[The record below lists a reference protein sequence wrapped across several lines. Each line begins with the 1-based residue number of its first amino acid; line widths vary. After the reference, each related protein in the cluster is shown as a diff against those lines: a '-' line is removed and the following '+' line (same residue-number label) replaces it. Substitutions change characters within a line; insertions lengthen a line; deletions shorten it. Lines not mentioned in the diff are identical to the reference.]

1 MSGERAQPES
11 DGAADVASLFSDE
24 ERAAIGGAEWAVCV
38 ATFYEDLAERLVN
51 GSYQAFTAAGAGAA
65 SVRTFE
71 VPGAFELPLAA
82 KLCAEAGDFAG
93 VACLGVVIRGETD
106 HYYFVCAEAA
116 RGIQDTSLRTGVPCA
131 FGVITCDT
139 REQAEARAGGDK
151 RDQGR
156 NAAIAVMR
164 MHLMAQSLR
173 GST

>member
-93 VACLGVVIRGETD
+93 VAATRRRVEFGSTAILRIRDGMI
-106 HYYFVCAEAA
+106 AA
-116 RGIQDTSLRTGVPCA
+116 AWDQVDV
-131 FGVITCDT
+131 
-139 REQAEARAGGDK
+139 AG
-151 RDQGR
+151 
-156 NAAIAVMR
+156 
-164 MHLMAQSLR
+164 LMAQLTSE
-173 GST
+173 